1 MHIFTAPKFKIFSM
15 PSNNGF
21 NQKKQAVKIPWPYF
35 TFLKKGKTEYNI
47 QETISAFKAETK
59 LKFVLL
65 T

>member
-1 MHIFTAPKFKIFSM
+1 M
-15 PSNNGF
+15 PSKNGF
-21 NQKKQAVKIPWPYF
+21 NQKKKAVKIPWPYF
-35 TFLKKGKTEYNI
+35 PFLKKGKTEYNI

>member
-1 MHIFTAPKFKIFSM
+1 M
-15 PSNNGF
+15 PSKNGF

-35 TFLKKGKTEYNI
+35 TFLKKGKTEYNV

-59 LKFVLL
+59 RKFILL